1 MKRLSD
7 NERDFIRK
15 KCCNDIGRYIKRKR
29 NKDGATQ
36 EELAKQLNVN
46 RSTIS
51 HYENGTRDMPI
62 SSFVVIGECLGYNL
76 KDYILDI
83 ESHKAVDLYENA
95 IYRERGRDKPFSIG
109 YVATISPTTYTQS
122 DKRKDLLSQ
131 ALEVYFESDI
141 SQNAKRMLV
150 LADMLYRTMP
160 DKSAMN
166 TAYESIVREIA
177 DTGNRQMDAIFME
190 FISIVRNER

>member
-1 MKRLSD
+1 MLDVSRA
-7 NERDFIRK
+7 E
-15 KCCNDIGRYIKRKR
+15 
-29 NKDGATQ
+29 
-36 EELAKQLNVN
+36 
-46 RSTIS
+46 IS
-51 HYENGTRDMPI
+51 YYESGSRDMPI
-62 SSFVVIGECLGYNL
+62 SSFFVIAECLGYNL

-122 DKRKDLLSQ
+122 DNRKDLLLQ
-131 ALEVYFESDI
+131 ALEVYFESDV

-177 DTGNRQMDAIFME
+177 DTGSRQMDAIFME